1 MKDKSSYPRRC
12 EAQMASKGL
21 GSFFESLC
29 PWLGGQW
36 SGKTSITRNAVLRT
50 DLVKL
55 GLEQLTQLLLS
66 LRAQQSLA
74 TELPSPRSGWEAEA
88 MFLTTPRPP
97 PPRRIFSGMEA
108 LRVCPCASAFSTR
121 LPSPPLGSRISL
133 FYFKVQEPE
142 KQLKLD
148 FRHPASSVPNV
159 RCPPSHKD
167 KKEPN

>member
-97 PPRRIFSGMEA
+97 PPPHIQWDGGAESLPLCFCLFHA
-108 LRVCPCASAFSTR
+108 AS
-121 LPSPPLGSRISL
+121 L
-133 FYFKVQEPE
+133 
-142 KQLKLD
+142 
-148 FRHPASSVPNV
+148 
-159 RCPPSHKD
+159 PPSRLSNQPVLLQSPRTR
-167 KKEPN
+167 ETA